1 MIYRCSPCGS
11 YPCILG
17 SDYLGVGYDAV
28 QGQSTGVPIL
38 QFTFDQKNFWVNP
51 FQRNHS
57 GVYSVADQV
66 LAVESYGMKTYSWAF
81 EEAYSYSKFL
91 ATQSGLDIS
100 SILDSS
106 GWFGLQASN
115 FYCVILQPLIKLLL
129 GCRNATKG

>member
-1 MIYRCSPCGS
+1 MTTGKWLENEQP
-11 YPCILG
+11 
-17 SDYLGVGYDAV
+17 V
-28 QGQSTGVPIL
+28 QRGRFGL
-38 QFTFDQKNFWVNP
+38 DQISRSVIFICL
-51 FQRNHS
+51 HS
-57 GVYSVADQV
+57 IRKRVYSVADQV